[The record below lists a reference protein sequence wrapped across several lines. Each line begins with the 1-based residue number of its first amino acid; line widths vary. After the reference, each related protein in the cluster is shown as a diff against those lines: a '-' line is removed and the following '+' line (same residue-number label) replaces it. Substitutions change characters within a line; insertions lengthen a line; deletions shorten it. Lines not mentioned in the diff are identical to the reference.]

1 MCQILKDSNA
11 AVLFPQAAGNCL
23 FGEAT
28 CPDNIILEGTLSD
41 WPEMFQKV
49 AAAGDSKNTSI

>member
-1 MCQILKDSNA
+1 MPNPQRFKRSC
-11 AVLFPQAAGNCL
+11 VVPQAAGNCL
-23 FGEAT
+23 LGEAT
-28 CPDNIILEGTLSD
+28 CPDNIILEGTLGD